1 VKLVPE
7 MALPTSK
14 KELSEKGASEAE
26 FGGTPGFP
34 WSCFDYLLGS
44 LGVITLWLLVGRAI
58 SGDEWARRLF

>member
-1 VKLVPE
+1 

-34 WSCFDYLLGS
+34 LVLFYYLMGS
-44 LGVITLWLLVGRAI
+44 LGVITLWSSVGRAI
-58 SGDEWARRLF
+58 PGIMG